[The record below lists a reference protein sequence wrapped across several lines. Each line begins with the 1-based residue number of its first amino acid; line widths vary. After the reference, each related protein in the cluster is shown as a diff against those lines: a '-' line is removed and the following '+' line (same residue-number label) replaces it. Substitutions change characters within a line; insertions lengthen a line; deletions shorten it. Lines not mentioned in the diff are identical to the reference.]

1 MIKFFRNLLSDNKI
15 EKRSTGTTLTN
26 GFAWLFGGRTSSGI
40 NVNQNN
46 VMGDSAFWRSVVILY
61 SSFSFRQAL
70 IVQMLT
76 KKNGAFARIIR
87 NPSTAQPVRLDLLHS
102 ENVELFENN
111 SGDFYYMVKAV
122 GVTGKIKTTFAV
134 NPEDMIHIKYI
145 SKDGIT
151 GIDIIET
158 HRENLGINLAAT
170 QFAANF
176 FGNGAHVS
184 SVLETDGDLTPEAA
198 ERLRLQWNQKYGG
211 SDNTGKT
218 AVLEAGLKYKK
229 VGLDPNEANLTQTKK
244 HQIEEIGRIIGIPAH
259 MLSSMDKATF
269 NNIEV
274 MSIEF
279 IKNTLRP
286 LLIMIEQEFNRKL
299 FTQNEY
305 KAGDIYSRFNMDALM
320 RGSTKDRFDA
330 YAIAIQNKIMNANEV
345 RALENLNARK
355 GGDIFEN
362 PMIQVNEPTAETPA
376 D

>member
-1 MIKFFRNLLSDNKI
+1 
-15 EKRSTGTTLTN
+15 
-26 GFAWLFGGRTSSGI
+26 
-40 NVNQNN
+40 
-46 VMGDSAFWRSVVILY
+46 
-61 SSFSFRQAL
+61 
-70 IVQMLT
+70 MLT